1 MVQTLWDSITQSI
14 TGAPSADDIR
24 RRREDESAFSSLYD
38 AARQRDAE
46 LAAAGRRPVLGGLLS
61 KEPVAGMDT
70 LRYEGITPLILGLLS
85 PVARA
90 VDAPMAAYQG
100 NIPMQDM
107 AGEAL
112 GTAGMAALGGAA
124 LTRPAGSVGMGGR
137 ESDFGQG
144 WQSAYHWTRS
154 PEAFDQFDPDK
165 STSAMSQL
173 GPHVGTKEAAEARA
187 MGFPN
192 ETGQMME
199 LRADTR
205 RPFLNP
211 RTNEPWSELDIEQF
225 ISAFA
230 DEHGVDRRD
239 AAPIMRRMLANE
251 GYTDIPYI
259 NDVEDAGSIS
269 NIMLVDRP
277 GNVDAVLR
285 RSNAAFDP
293 ARRTDPNLLAAN
305 RSTAGGLLASALP
318 APRNEAEAMAR
329 NILEMR
335 AAGRA
340 GDVTEEMRAA
350 ADPMYMY
357 QNTPLPMDEA
367 SRMARARE
375 MGRVD
380 DQYHATLADFQAF
393 RPSETGLVGRG
404 VYSGDFPTDIEDY
417 ARKQGTSDGLNIIPL
432 LAPSEQTYARRIDWQ
447 NLVDADEA
455 FPWNATVDETIQGF
469 KRAADTMSS
478 QGYSGV
484 NSQPGERATFDP
496 ASLRSRFALF
506 DPEFRHLRN
515 LSAGIGGLG
524 LLATQMPEQQRD
536 EEIRQYLGGLL

>member
-137 ESDFGQG
+137 VGGDLDESFSDSAGGFAQYLSRVNPTARRIPAENRPNLGMGDMYGMLPRNARKVSERDGVSFYRGPDGETYATAFNPDVGEMDVVGYAMPGGDMVDLAVVNEMQG
-144 WQSAYHWTRS
+144 R
-154 PEAFDQFDPDK
+154 
-165 STSAMSQL
+165 
-173 GPHVGTKEAAEARA
+173 GIG
-187 MGFPN
+187 
-192 ETGQMME
+192 
-199 LRADTR
+199 
-205 RPFLNP
+205 
-211 RTNEPWSELDIEQF
+211 SELQYL
-225 ISAFA
+225 
-230 DEHGVDRRD
+230 
-239 AAPIMRRMLANE
+239 MRREN
-251 GYTDIPYI
+251 PYAQTGGLT
-259 NDVEDAGSIS
+259 DAGEAS
-269 NIMLVDRP
+269 
-277 GNVDAVLR
+277 LR
-285 RSNAAFDP
+285 RTYERLRDEGIVS
-293 ARRTDPNLLAAN
+293 AN
-305 RSTAGGLLASALP
+305 RSAAGGLLASALP

-375 MGRVD
+375 MGFD
-380 DQYHATLADFQAF
+380 TGLPLYHGTGSDFQAF
-393 RPSETGLVGRG
+393 DPARFGQSDHGAQGRG
-404 VYSGDFPTDIEDY
+404 VYASQSPDLASSYATLVAEDGRQVYPLTYGLRNAYAGEIPTAMYDEGRSV
-417 ARKQGTSDGLNIIPL
+417 AFTNSLQGAGFDGVMRPN
-432 LAPSEQTYARRIDWQ
+432 QRRGGE
-447 NLVDADEA
+447 VTEA
-455 FPWNATVDETIQGF
+455 VA
-469 KRAADTMSS
+469 
-478 QGYSGV
+478 
-484 NSQPGERATFDP
+484 FDP
-496 ASLRSRFALF
+496 ALVRSRFALF

-524 LLATQMPEQQRD
+524 LLSLPQD
-536 EEIRQYLGGLL
+536 EEMQ

>member
-1 MVQTLWDSITQSI
+1 MVQTLWDSITESI

-154 PEAFDQFDPDK
+154 PEAFDQFNPDK

-173 GPHVGTKEAAEARA
+173 GPHVGTREAAEARA

-277 GNVDAVLR
+277 SNVDAVLR

-305 RSTAGGLLASALP
+305 RS
-318 APRNEAEAMAR
+318 
-329 NILEMR
+329 
-335 AAGRA
+335 AA
-340 GDVTEEMRAA
+340 
-350 ADPMYMY
+350 
-357 QNTPLPMDEA
+357 
-367 SRMARARE
+367 
-375 MGRVD
+375 
-380 DQYHATLADFQAF
+380 
-393 RPSETGLVGRG
+393 
-404 VYSGDFPTDIEDY
+404 
-417 ARKQGTSDGLNIIPL
+417 
-432 LAPSEQTYARRIDWQ
+432 
-447 NLVDADEA
+447 
-455 FPWNATVDETIQGF
+455 
-469 KRAADTMSS
+469 
-478 QGYSGV
+478 
-484 NSQPGERATFDP
+484 
-496 ASLRSRFALF
+496 
-506 DPEFRHLRN
+506 
-515 LSAGIGGLG
+515 GGLG
-524 LLATQMPEQQRD
+524 LLSLPQD
-536 EEIRQYLGGLL
+536 EEMQ